1 MIDIKLKNLVGQRI
15 FVQFRKGQGMCLA
28 AHFGKG
34 DIDFAPVDLESR
46 EMPSP
51 PVETYTF
58 NVVEKDKRIVLVY
71 DNPANCSEQLVIH
84 HLPLELVAFVTA
96 VDNSTSQDA
105 PAVEEAPKT

>member
-15 FVQFRKGQGMCLA
+15 FVQFRKGQGLCLA

-34 DIDFAPVDLESR
+34 DLDFAPMDLESR

-58 NVVEKDKRIVLVY
+58 SVVEKDKKIVLMY

-96 VDNSTSQDA
+96 VDNLASQTE
-105 PAVEEAPKT
+105 PSPEEAPKT